1 MLRRLEVFIPP
12 PDQPPPQGARAGQEP
27 QSEPLYLEWRK
38 PGQDFWPELREA
50 DERREKRDHL
60 KKRMKEIDHEL
71 KKMENADLAAGKKSP
86 SSPKDAGSPKAAEP
100 TEEDEAKLERERVL
114 RT

>member
-1 MLRRLEVFIPP
+1 
-12 PDQPPPQGARAGQEP
+12 
-27 QSEPLYLEWRK
+27 
-38 PGQDFWPELREA
+38 
-50 DERREKRDHL
+50 
-60 KKRMKEIDHEL
+60 MKEIDHEL